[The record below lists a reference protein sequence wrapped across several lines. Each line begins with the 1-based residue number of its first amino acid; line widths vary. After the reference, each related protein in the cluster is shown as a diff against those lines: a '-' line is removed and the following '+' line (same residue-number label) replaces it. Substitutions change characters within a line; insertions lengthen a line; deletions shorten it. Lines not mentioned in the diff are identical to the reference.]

1 MNINKLFI
9 CFGIALSSLMISAQE
24 TYKFTDV
31 IDLDA
36 TPVIS
41 QGNTG
46 TCWSFST
53 SSFIESEIIRLTG
66 KNIDVSEM
74 YNVRNTYPKKS

>member
-1 MNINKLFI
+1 MKKILLYFGVILSNLF
-9 CFGIALSSLMISAQE
+9 GTAQE
-24 TYKFTDV
+24 NYEFTELIN
-31 IDLDA
+31 IDT

-66 KNIDVSEM
+66 
-74 YNVRNTYPKKS
+74 